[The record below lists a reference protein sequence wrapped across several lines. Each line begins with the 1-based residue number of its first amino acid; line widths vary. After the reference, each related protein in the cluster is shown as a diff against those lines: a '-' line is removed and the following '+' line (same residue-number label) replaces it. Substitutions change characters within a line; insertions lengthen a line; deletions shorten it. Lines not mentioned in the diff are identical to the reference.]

1 MLQLIL
7 SLIAISGIGAL
18 LALFLEIAD
27 SYIADYGESHILIND
42 EKDLVVEGGSPL
54 LSTLMENE
62 IFIPSACG
70 GKGTCSLCKLKVAEG
85 GGPVLPTETPYL
97 SKEEVEKNVRLS
109 CQVKVRNDL
118 KIEIPEELFKIKEFR
133 VIVEK
138 DEALTDDIKTVQLKI
153 LDDEEGISFKP
164 GQYVQLKVPKYE
176 LTRESE
182 YRAYSVASSSESTR
196 DLELLITRVDEG
208 AVSTYVHDY
217 MKEGEE
223 LTINGPYGD
232 FYLQE
237 SEKDILLIATG
248 SGLAPLLSILHQIE
262 KDKSGRKTTL
272 FFGARK
278 EKDLLYYDELKA
290 FEARLTDFTFMPT
303 LSRTTEEDQW
313 EGEKGRVT
321 NLIEKYIPE
330 NAPIEVYICGAPQ
343 VVESCEEIL
352 KKKGISEEN
361 IFYDKFE

>member
-18 LALFLEIAD
+18 LAFLLEIAE
-27 SYIADYGESHILIND
+27 SYIADYGESHILINH
-42 EKDLVVEGGSPL
+42 EKDLVVKGGSPL
-54 LSTLMENE
+54 LSSLMENQ

-70 GKGTCSLCKLKVAEG
+70 GKGTCSLCKLRVQEG

-97 SKEEVEKNVRLS
+97 SKEELENNVRLS

-118 KIEIPEELFKIKEFR
+118 KIIIPDELFRIKEFKVR
-133 VIVEK
+133 IEK
-138 DEALTDDIKTVQLKI
+138 QKNLTDDIMAVQLKI
-153 LDDEEGISFKP
+153 LDDEEGIVFKP
-164 GQYVQLKVPKYE
+164 GQYVQLTVPKYK

-182 YRAYSVASSSESTR
+182 YRAYSVASSSEATR
-196 DLELLITRVDEG
+196 DLELLITKVEEG
-208 AVSTYVHDY
+208 AVSTYVHEY

-232 FYLQE
+232 FYLHE

-248 SGLAPLLSILHQIE
+248 SGLAPLLSILQQIE
-262 KDKSGRKTTL
+262 KDKIDRNTTL

-278 EKDLLYYDELKA
+278 RKDLLYYDELNALATK
-290 FEARLTDFTFMPT
+290 LQHFTFIPT
-303 LSRTTEEDQW
+303 LSRPTEEDQW

-321 NLIEKYIPE
+321 DLIEKYVPDK
-330 NAPIEVYICGAPQ
+330 APIEVYICGSP
-343 VVESCEEIL
+343 VMVESCDELL
-352 KKKGISEEN
+352 KKKGISAED